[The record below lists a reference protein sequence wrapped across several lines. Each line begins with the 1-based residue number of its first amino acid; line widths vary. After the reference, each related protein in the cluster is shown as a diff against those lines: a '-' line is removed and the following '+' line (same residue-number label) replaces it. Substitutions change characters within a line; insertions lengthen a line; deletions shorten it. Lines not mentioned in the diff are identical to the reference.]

1 MAPAVARA
9 GTTTMTTTAKAA
21 ACASARLVGLIVTD
35 DTTGSEHYQ
44 HVAEQVTCDEC
55 GRDEKR
61 AMLMG
66 AVLGMAAGAVAVYLI
81 ARS

>member
-35 DTTGSEHYQ
+35 DTTSSEHYQ

-66 AVLGMAAGAVAVYLI
+66 VVLGVAAGAVAVYLI

>member
-1 MAPAVARA
+1 M
-9 GTTTMTTTAKAA
+9 
-21 ACASARLVGLIVTD
+21 TD
-35 DTTGSEHYQ
+35 DTTSSEHYQ

-66 AVLGMAAGAVAVYLI
+66 AVLGVAAGAVAVYLMV
-81 ARS
+81 RS